1 MIQDEKLEK
10 VCNDFSKLNEEQKD
24 YILGILQALV
34 FAQSSFNN
42 ETQADTAQA
51 SFTLRQSDKK

>member
-34 FAQSSFNN
+34 FAKTTYQQSELPAKKSN
-42 ETQADTAQA
+42 EKQRRAD
-51 SFTLRQSDKK
+51 K